1 MQNSQKKKLI
11 TSTRKEGKKEILTNT
26 IRKGKKKGNHFPLLN
41 KVFRR
46 RSLVII
52 I

>member
-1 MQNSQKKKLI
+1 MQNSRKKLI
-11 TSTRKEGKKEILTNT
+11 TSTRKEEKKGILTNT
-26 IRKGKKKGNHFPLLN
+26 IRKGTKKGNHFPLLN
-41 KVFRR
+41 KVLRR